1 MKTIKN
7 KIEEK
12 RIPLDAVSKQCSN
25 DVIEIDEVYKILEQ
39 DTLRDVLEDV
49 FGNKNDTNSLVGEI
63 KKLNDNMQEIKDEI
77 NKLKS
82 SLDDLRRT
90 L

>member
-1 MKTIKN
+1 MN
-7 KIEEK
+7 
-12 RIPLDAVSKQCSN
+12 
-25 DVIEIDEVYKILEQ
+25 EIIFK
-39 DTLRDVLEDV
+39 DTLVEI
-49 FGNKNDTNSLVGEI
+49 FGKKSDPDSLVGEI
-63 KKLNDNMQEIKDEI
+63 KKLNENMQEIKDEI